1 MDKLHI
7 VGYQNELGYRYIRK
21 QDIMQNIHKLIRR
34 KNEVRAT
41 NEILDNLFLKKRIFK
56 LIN

>member
-1 MDKLHI
+1 
-7 VGYQNELGYRYIRK
+7 
-21 QDIMQNIHKLIRR
+21 MQNIHKLIRR

-56 LIN
+56 LINWLLKPIKFANL